1 MDIPDDAV
9 AQSSSA
15 KSKAKAIVVDDSE
28 TEDDTEDERRVT
40 KKSTNQFSA
49 STVSNP
55 TKPIVIDDSETE
67 DDSDAG
73 ELIPTKKASTS
84 TKRAATAVKG
94 NSPSASTGKL
104 KEQEYISSIQSG
116 SLGSLPDRAQMEAER
131 LARRKRMLQDEEPAG
146 PGESKRQRVS
156 NTTISSTSKTPLASR
171 MFYNGAFFPT
181 ATLHANPRADG
192 REAIRLED
200 IVGPSSNSDLTL
212 AILSSFGASPEWLGS
227 HFDSTVPVVLVAGTQ
242 REETGPSMTRL
253 PQPHHRDWVQTCP
266 KLGQGGCMHMKYML
280 LFYKSGRLRVVIS
293 TANLIPL
300 DWSHLENHVFIQD
313 VALNS
318 LSHVLGA
325 DTSIEKLKHITS
337 NAKPEESFT
346 AVLESVLKATN
357 VEPALEN
364 LKQRNELPLN
374 SIDDLSKKWD
384 WSNVKVELVASI
396 AGKWEGWKQVKST
409 GHPRLMRAVETL
421 GLVPTGSQKL
431 VVECQGSSIGT
442 YTTQWF
448 NQFYFSASGQSSAL
462 KAYLDMSEGK
472 RKKLAYP
479 TGVKVVFPSLT
490 TVKNTDQHGATSLFC
505 TRKKWEVKTF
515 PRAAFH
521 DSKSQAGRVL
531 MHTKMIIGSFS
542 KKRDVDQE
550 PSPAGWMYV
559 GSHNFTAAAWGNLTG
574 STSSPV
580 LNVNN
585 FELGVVIRLETGE
598 DVKKASAWERPPR
611 KYAVA
616 DLPWIM
622 RENIDGIDAL

>member
-1 MDIPDDAV
+1 
-9 AQSSSA
+9 
-15 KSKAKAIVVDDSE
+15 
-28 TEDDTEDERRVT
+28 
-40 KKSTNQFSA
+40 
-49 STVSNP
+49 
-55 TKPIVIDDSETE
+55 
-67 DDSDAG
+67 
-73 ELIPTKKASTS
+73 
-84 TKRAATAVKG
+84 
-94 NSPSASTGKL
+94 
-104 KEQEYISSIQSG
+104 
-116 SLGSLPDRAQMEAER
+116 MEAER
-131 LARRKRMLQDEEPAG
+131 LARRKRMLQDEEP
-146 PGESKRQRVS
+146 PGVSKP
-156 NTTISSTSKTPLASR
+156 STSRTPLASR
-171 MFYNGAFFPT
+171 KFYDGAFFPT

-192 REAIRLED
+192 RETIRLEH
-200 IVGPSSNSDLTL
+200 IVGPSSISDLTL
-212 AILSSFGASPEWLGS
+212 AVLSSFGASPEWLGS
-227 HFDSTVPVVLVAGTQ
+227 HFDFTVPV
-242 REETGPSMTRL
+242 MF
-253 PQPHHRDWVQTCP
+253 PHHRDWVQTCP
-266 KLGQGGCMHMKYML
+266 KLGQGVCMHMKYML

-318 LSHVLGA
+318 LSHVLGT
-325 DTSIEKLKHITS
+325 DTSIKKLKHITI
-337 NAKPEESFT
+337 NAKPEESFA

-409 GHPRLMRAVETL
+409 GHPRLMRAIETL

-479 TGVKVVFPSLT
+479 TGLKVVFPSLT
-490 TVKNTDQHGATSLFC
+490 TVKNTDQHGATSLSC

-521 DSKSQAGRVL
+521 DSKSEAGRVL

-542 KKRDVDQE
+542 KKRDVDQK

-574 STSSPV
+574 STMSPV

-585 FELGVVIRLETGE
+585 FELGVVIRLETDE
-598 DVKKASAWERPPR
+598 DVKKASTWERPPR
-611 KYAVA
+611 KYAAA
-616 DLPWIM
+616 DLPWNM
-622 RENIDGIDAL
+622 GENISGVDIL